1 MGTVDTNTL
10 VVLVGVILA
19 AVDLL
24 IHVFVVGFR
33 LRDSVKKL
41 IDDSTTETAAAFAE
55 LKEELKEELAG
66 TKAELAKLNGELA
79 GTKAELAKLRKD
91 LDGTKEEL
99 QQGIDGLVTSERL
112 AQTDARLGAVIAC
125 LGPVLR
131 ALGKLGLA
139 GEEALKAATALDQAS
154 ADQQGGS
161 GEDSR

>member
-55 LKEELKEELAG
+55 LKEELKE
-66 TKAELAKLNGELA
+66 ELA